1 MDTTSVAPAT
11 RPDTRETRALALYRA
26 HRREIVVVDTNTY
39 ECPSQDGT
47 RVYEV
52 VYGADA
58 VESCTCPDHTYRGAA
73 CVHLLAVGVCR
84 AKRRGDTARR
94 LAALEDR
101 LRHEDL
107 HADER
112 CQFADTIARL
122 RRRFGLADA
131 LAHAHAFERRLR
143 DEPA

>member
-11 RPDTRETRALALYRA
+11 RPDTRESRALALYRA

-52 VYGADA
+52 VYGGDA
-58 VESCTCPDHTYRGAA
+58 VEACTCPDHTYRGAA

-101 LRHEDL
+101 ARNEDL
-107 HADER
+107 GPDER
-112 CQFADTIARL
+112 LELKDRVAKL
-122 RRRFGLADA
+122 RRRL
-131 LAHAHAFERRLR
+131 
-143 DEPA
+143 EP